1 MNALPISTG
10 NTTQKTFFGNM
21 LCGTGQQGG
30 VIERSGVPR
39 LLSLR
44 GRAWHAF
51 GKKGGLLIISS

>member
-1 MNALPISTG
+1 
-10 NTTQKTFFGNM
+10 M

-51 GKKGGLLIISS
+51 GKKRADY

>member
-1 MNALPISTG
+1 
-10 NTTQKTFFGNM
+10 M

-30 VIERSGVPR
+30 VIERRGVPR

-51 GKKGGLLIISS
+51 GKKRADY